1 MEQQFYAPN
10 AVETDQFFEFDSAE
24 SKHIVKVLR
33 HQAGDEIIL
42 NNGKGLIFKGH
53 ITETSLK
60 KCRVQL
66 LECKQSATKNYN
78 IHIAIAP
85 TKSMDR
91 FEWFLEKA
99 VELGI
104 DRISPILC
112 DHSERRS
119 LKMERLNRILL
130 SGFKQSMQAY
140 LPEIDQPISLDDFL
154 TKHQCEHGYY
164 GDCLA
169 AIEEDFFHHITPN
182 KSTLIFIGPEGDF
195 STRERN
201 LFMQHHIKSVS
212 LGQQRLRVETAALS
226 ALSRIHLANLKQ

>member
-42 NNGKGLIFKGH
+42 NNGEGLIFKGH

-104 DRISPILC
+104 DRISPIFC

-154 TKHQCEHGYY
+154 TKHQCEQGYY

-169 AIEEDFFHHITPN
+169 AIEEDFFHHITPK